1 MSGWHLIKG
10 KQTNLQRKQENKNEN
25 KNFFLKNQKMK
36 MDPELLDPEMS
47 ELIEEDIEQL
57 KYLYSTC

>member
-1 MSGWHLIKG
+1 
-10 KQTNLQRKQENKNEN
+10 
-25 KNFFLKNQKMK
+25 MK